1 MIEWVPLRGHAGSP
15 LAMQLSGGVRS
26 CDLGRIRLPCLRR
39 AIEIFELSRDDILD
53 VAVAQTE
60 AEIEPDGLLDD
71 DARKPVA
78 VVGEL
83 VQKRTLYGSPVPNQR
98 VTVTV
103 PATCLAARWPGR

>member
-1 MIEWVPLRGHAGSP
+1 MGILCPIILPTTCVVS
-15 LAMQLSGGVRS
+15 
-26 CDLGRIRLPCLRR
+26 LGNTKFAQRR
-39 AIEIFELSRDDILD
+39 AVGSTLGEHILD
-53 VAVAQTE
+53 IAVAQSE